1 MRVVVIGAGAVGAA
15 CALALVEAGA
25 EVIVIDRTGVAGET
39 SSRCEGNILVSDK
52 EPGAE
57 AELAIEANRAW
68 RALAERLDAERVP
81 GQPATEFEAKG
92 GIVVAFPGG
101 ADALRS
107 FAMSQSGIGIRS
119 EALDE
124 AALRAAEPHL
134 SPEIACGVH
143 YPDDAQVQ
151 PSLATQAML
160 ARAVHQ
166 GARLVLDDV
175 VAGVVVG
182 ERVTGVRTARG
193 LVEAD
198 AVVNCAGPWAGEAA
212 ALFGST
218 LDIRPRRGTILVTA
232 AMPQRVF
239 HKVYDADYVGA
250 VGSADAALQTS
261 TVVESTP
268 SGTVLIGSSRE
279 RVGFSG
285 EGLLAP
291 LSEIAAKASRLFP
304 FLRDTMLLRTYYG
317 FRPYA
322 PDHLP
327 AIGADATVAGL
338 FHAAG
343 HEGAGIGLAPTTG
356 ALIAHA
362 VLGAAAPVD
371 PTPFLPARASLQGPD
386 GRGADD
392 VGAER
397 AAHGAREQE
406 SAA

>member
-1 MRVVVIGAGAVGAA
+1 MRVIVIGAGAVGAA
-15 CALALVEAGA
+15 CALALTEAGA
-25 EVIVIDRTGVAGET
+25 EVIVLDRTGVAGET

-57 AELAIEANRAW
+57 ALMAIEANRAW
-68 RALAERLDAERVP
+68 RELASRLDEDRVP

-101 ADALRS
+101 GEALEE
-107 FAMSQSGIGIRS
+107 FAAGQRGIGIRA
-119 EALDE
+119 EVLDE
-124 AALRAAEPHL
+124 RALRAGEPHL
-134 SPEIACGVH
+134 SPDVALGVH

-160 ARAVHQ
+160 ARARHL
-166 GARLVLDDV
+166 GARLRICEVIGGIVD
-175 VAGVVVG
+175 AG
-182 ERVTGVRTARG
+182 RVRGVQTTAGRID
-193 LVEAD
+193 AD

-212 ALFGST
+212 ALFGVD

-232 AMPQRVF
+232 PMPQRVF

-250 VGSADAALQTS
+250 VGSGDAALQTS

-268 SGTVLIGSSRE
+268 GGTVLIGSSRE
-279 RVGFSG
+279 RVGFS
-285 EGLLAP
+285 EDGLLEP
-291 LSEIAAKASRLFP
+291 LAEIADKATRLFP
-304 FLRDTMLLRTYYG
+304 FLRDTMLLRTYFG

-327 AIGADATVAGL
+327 AIGADARIEGL

-343 HEGAGIGLAPTTG
+343 HEGAGIGLAPTSG

-362 VLGAAAPVD
+362 VLGTPAPLD
-371 PTPFLPARASLQGPD
+371 PTPFLPSRPTLQG
-386 GRGADD
+386 
-392 VGAER
+392 AEVP
-397 AAHGAREQE
+397 A
-406 SAA
+406 

>member
-1 MRVVVIGAGAVGAA
+1 MKVVVIGAGAIGAA
-15 CALALVEAGA
+15 CTLALAEAGA
-25 EVIVIDRTGVAGET
+25 EVVVIDRAGVAGET

-52 EPGAE
+52 EPGPE

-68 RALAERLDAERVP
+68 RTLAERLDAERVP

-92 GIVVAFPGG
+92 GIVVAFG
-101 ADALRS
+101 AGAEALRS
-107 FAMSQSGIGIRS
+107 FALSQHAIGIRS
-119 EALDE
+119 DALDVR
-124 AALRAAEPHL
+124 ALRKAEPHL
-134 SPEIACGVH
+134 SPEIAFGMH

-160 ARAVHQ
+160 ARAVHL
-166 GARLVLDDV
+166 GARLVVDEV
-175 VAGVVVG
+175 VAGVVVAG
-182 ERVTGVRTARG
+182 RATGVRTRAG
-193 LVEAD
+193 AIEAD
-198 AVVNCAGPWAGEAA
+198 AVVNCAGPWSGEAA
-212 ALFGST
+212 ALFGSI

-250 VGSADAALQTS
+250 VGSGDAALQTS

-279 RVGFSG
+279 RVGFSD

-291 LSEIAAKASRLFP
+291 LSEIAAKAQRVFP
-304 FLRDTMLLRTYYG
+304 FLRDTMLLRTYHG

-356 ALIAHA
+356 ALIGHA
-362 VLGAAAPVD
+362 LLGTPAPLG
-371 PTPFLPARASLQGPD
+371 PTPFLPARATLQGADGRGSD
-386 GRGADD
+386 GRGAQSDARHGKG
-392 VGAER
+392 V
-397 AAHGAREQE
+397 AA
-406 SAA
+406 

>member
-1 MRVVVIGAGAVGAA
+1 MKVVVIGAGAIGAA
-15 CALALVEAGA
+15 CTLALAEAGA
-25 EVIVIDRTGVAGET
+25 EVVVIDRAGVAGET

-52 EPGAE
+52 EPGPE

-68 RALAERLDAERVP
+68 RTLAERLDAERVP

-92 GIVVAFPGG
+92 GIVVAFG
-101 ADALRS
+101 AGAEALRS
-107 FAMSQSGIGIRS
+107 FALSQHAIGIRS
-119 EALDE
+119 DALD
-124 AALRAAEPHL
+124 ARALRKAEPHL
-134 SPEIACGVH
+134 SPEIAFGMH

-160 ARAVHQ
+160 ARAVHL
-166 GARLVLDDV
+166 GARLVVDEV
-175 VAGVVVG
+175 VAGVVVAG
-182 ERVTGVRTARG
+182 RASGVRTRAG
-193 LVEAD
+193 AIEAD
-198 AVVNCAGPWAGEAA
+198 AVVNCAGPWSGEAA
-212 ALFGST
+212 ALFGSI

-250 VGSADAALQTS
+250 VGSGDAALQTS

-279 RVGFSG
+279 RVGFSDR
-285 EGLLAP
+285 GLLAP
-291 LSEIAAKASRLFP
+291 LSEIAAKAQRVFP
-304 FLRDTMLLRTYYG
+304 FLRDTMLLRTYHG

-362 VLGAAAPVD
+362 LLGAPAPLD
-371 PTPFLPARASLQGPD
+371 PTPFLPARATLQGAHGRGAD
-386 GRGADD
+386 GRGAQPDARHGKG
-392 VGAER
+392 V
-397 AAHGAREQE
+397 AA
-406 SAA
+406 

>member
-1 MRVVVIGAGAVGAA
+1 MKVVVIGAGAIGAA
-15 CALALVEAGA
+15 CTLALAEAGA
-25 EVIVIDRTGVAGET
+25 EVVVIDRAGVAGET

-52 EPGAE
+52 EPGPE

-68 RALAERLDAERVP
+68 RTLAERLDAERVP

-92 GIVVAFPGG
+92 GIVVAFG
-101 ADALRS
+101 AGAEALRS
-107 FAMSQSGIGIRS
+107 FALSQRAIGIRS
-119 EALDE
+119 DALD
-124 AALRAAEPHL
+124 ARALREAEPHL
-134 SPEIACGVH
+134 SPEIAFGMH

-160 ARAVHQ
+160 ARAVHL
-166 GARLVLDDV
+166 GARLVVDEV
-175 VAGVVVG
+175 VAGVVVAG
-182 ERVTGVRTARG
+182 RASGVRTRAG
-193 LVEAD
+193 AIEAD
-198 AVVNCAGPWAGEAA
+198 AVVNCAGPWSGEAA
-212 ALFGST
+212 ALFGSI

-250 VGSADAALQTS
+250 VGSGDAALQTS

-279 RVGFSG
+279 RVGFSDR
-285 EGLLAP
+285 GLLAP
-291 LSEIAAKASRLFP
+291 LSEIAAKAQRVFP
-304 FLRDTMLLRTYYG
+304 FLRDTMLLRTYHG

-362 VLGAAAPVD
+362 LLGAPAPLD
-371 PTPFLPARASLQGPD
+371 PTPFLPARATLQGAHGRGAD
-386 GRGADD
+386 GRGAQPDARHGKG
-392 VGAER
+392 V
-397 AAHGAREQE
+397 AA
-406 SAA
+406 

>member
-1 MRVVVIGAGAVGAA
+1 MRIIVIGAGAVGAA
-15 CALALVEAGA
+15 CALALTEAGA
-25 EVIVIDRTGVAGET
+25 EVIVLDRTGVAGET

-57 AELAIEANRAW
+57 ALMAIEANRAW
-68 RALAERLDAERVP
+68 RELAARLDEDRVP

-92 GIVVAFPGG
+92 GVVVAFDGG
-101 ADALRS
+101 ASALER
-107 FAMSQSGIGIRS
+107 FAETQREIGIR
-119 EALDE
+119 ADVLDA

-134 SPEIACGVH
+134 SPEVALGVH

-151 PSLATQAML
+151 PSLAAQAML
-160 ARAVHQ
+160 ARARHL
-166 GARLVLDDV
+166 GAQLRIV
-175 VAGVVVG
+175 
-182 ERVTGVRTARG
+182 EVTGG
-193 LVEAD
+193 LVDGDRVRGVQTTEGRIDAD
-198 AVVNCAGPWAGEAA
+198 AVVNCAGPWSGDAA
-212 ALFGST
+212 ALFGSV

-232 AMPQRVF
+232 PMPQRVF

-250 VGSADAALQTS
+250 VGSGDAALQTS

-268 SGTVLIGSSRE
+268 GGTVLIGSSRE
-279 RVGFSG
+279 RVGFSS

-291 LSEIAAKASRLFP
+291 LAEIADKATRLFP
-304 FLRDTMLLRTYYG
+304 FLRDTMLLRTYFG

-327 AIGADATVAGL
+327 AIGADARIAGL

-362 VLGAAAPVD
+362 VLGTPAPLN
-371 PTPFLPARASLQGPD
+371 PTPFLPSRPTLQG
-386 GRGADD
+386 AI
-392 VGAER
+392 A
-397 AAHGAREQE
+397 
-406 SAA
+406 

>member
-1 MRVVVIGAGAVGAA
+1 MRIIVIGAGVIGAA
-15 CALALVEAGA
+15 CALALTEAGA
-25 EVIVIDRTGVAGET
+25 EVIVLERTGVAAET

-52 EPGAE
+52 QPGAE
-57 AELAIEANRAW
+57 ALMAIEANRAW
-68 RALAERLDAERVP
+68 RALAERLDGDRVP
-81 GQPATEFEAKG
+81 GQPTTEYEAKG
-92 GIVVAFPGG
+92 GVVVAFDGG
-101 ADALRS
+101 ADALRG
-107 FAMSQSGIGIRS
+107 FADTQREIGIR
-119 EALDE
+119 ADVLDE
-124 AALRAAEPHL
+124 QALRDAEPHL
-134 SPEIACGVH
+134 SPEVALGVH

-160 ARAVHQ
+160 ARARHL
-166 GARLVLDDV
+166 GAQLRIAEVTGAV
-175 VAGVVVG
+175 VES
-182 ERVTGVRTARG
+182 ERVRGVLTTEGRID
-193 LVEAD
+193 AD

-212 ALFGST
+212 ALFGAE

-250 VGSADAALQTS
+250 VGSGDAALQTS

-291 LSEIAAKASRLFP
+291 LSEVAAKAVRLFP
-304 FLRDTMLLRTYYG
+304 FLRDTMLLRSYYG

-327 AIGADATVAGL
+327 AIGADARIAGL

-362 VLGAAAPVD
+362 VLGTSAPLD
-371 PTPFLPARASLQGPD
+371 PTPFLPTRLTLQG
-386 GRGADD
+386 A
-392 VGAER
+392 
-397 AAHGAREQE
+397 
-406 SAA
+406 SA

>member
-1 MRVVVIGAGAVGAA
+1 MRVVVIGAGAIGAA
-15 CALALVEAGA
+15 CALALAEAGA
-25 EVIVIDRTGVAGET
+25 EVVVIDRTGVAGET

-52 EPGAE
+52 EPGPE
-57 AELAIEANRAW
+57 ADLAIEANRAW
-68 RALAERLDAERVP
+68 RALAERLDADRVP

-92 GIVVAFPGG
+92 GIVVAFAGG
-101 ADALRS
+101 AEALRS
-107 FAMSQSGIGIRS
+107 FSVSQRGIGIRS

-124 AALRAAEPHL
+124 RALRDAEPHL
-134 SPEIACGVH
+134 APEIALGVH

-151 PSLATQAML
+151 PSLAAQAML
-160 ARAVHQ
+160 ARAVHL
-166 GARLVLDDV
+166 GARLVRDEV
-175 VAGVVVG
+175 VAGVVVAG
-182 ERVTGVRTARG
+182 RATGVRTRTG
-193 LVEAD
+193 VIEGD
-198 AVVNCAGPWAGEAA
+198 AVVNCAGPWAGDVA
-212 ALFGST
+212 ALFDSA
-218 LDIRPRRGTILVTA
+218 LDIRPRRGTILVTT

-239 HKVYDADYVGA
+239 HKVYDADYVSA

-279 RVGFSG
+279 RVGFSDA
-285 EGLLAP
+285 GLLAP

-304 FLRDTMLLRTYYG
+304 FLRDTMLLRTYHG

-327 AIGADATVAGL
+327 AIGADIAVAGL

-362 VLGAAAPVD
+362 VLGTPAPLD
-371 PTPFLPARASLQGPD
+371 PTPFLPSRASLQGAD
-386 GRGADD
+386 GPGGR
-392 VGAER
+392 R
-397 AAHGAREQE
+397 AAGRKQQGKG

>member
-15 CALALVEAGA
+15 CALALTEAGA
-25 EVIVIDRTGVAGET
+25 EVVVIDRTGVAGET

-68 RALAERLDAERVP
+68 RALAARLDADRVP
-81 GQPATEFEAKG
+81 GQPSTEFEAKG
-92 GIVVAFPGG
+92 GIVVAFGGG
-101 ADALRS
+101 ADALAA
-107 FAMSQSGIGIRS
+107 FAGTQRGIGIRS
-119 EALDE
+119 EALD
-124 AALRAAEPHL
+124 ASALRAAEPHL
-134 SPEIACGVH
+134 SADVELGVH

-160 ARAVHQ
+160 ARARHL
-166 GARLVLDDV
+166 GARVVIDDV
-175 VAGVVVG
+175 VAGI
-182 ERVTGVRTARG
+182 VTAGRAAGVRTPTE
-193 LVEAD
+193 LIEAD
-198 AVVNCAGPWAGEAA
+198 AVVNCAGPWSGEVA
-212 ALFGST
+212 ALFGSA

-232 AMPQRVF
+232 AMPQRIF

-250 VGSADAALQTS
+250 VGSGDAALQTS

-279 RVGFSG
+279 RVGFSDA
-285 EGLLAP
+285 GLLAP
-291 LSEIAAKASRLFP
+291 LSEIAAKAQRVFP
-304 FLRDTMLLRTYYG
+304 FLRDTMLLRTYHGY
-317 FRPYA
+317 RPYA

-327 AIGADATVAGL
+327 AIGADATISGL

-362 VLGAAAPVD
+362 VLGASAPLD
-371 PTPFLPARASLQGPD
+371 PTPFLPSRASLQGAD
-386 GRGADD
+386 GRGAQPSAPQQK
-392 VGAER
+392 GA
-397 AAHGAREQE
+397 AA
-406 SAA
+406 

>member
-1 MRVVVIGAGAVGAA
+1 MRVVVIGAGAIGAA
-15 CALALVEAGA
+15 CALMLTEAGA
-25 EVIVIDRTGVAGET
+25 EVVVIDRAGVAGET

-52 EPGAE
+52 EPGSE
-57 AELAIEANRAW
+57 AVLAIEANRAW
-68 RALAERLDAERVP
+68 RALAARLDAERVP

-92 GIVVAFPGG
+92 GIVVAFDRG
-101 ADALRS
+101 AEALRS
-107 FAMSQSGIGIRS
+107 FADSQRGIGIRS

-124 AALRAAEPHL
+124 RALRAAEPHL
-134 SPEIACGVH
+134 SPGVALGVH

-160 ARAVHQ
+160 ARAVHL
-166 GARLVLDDV
+166 GTRLVRDEV
-175 VAGVVVG
+175 VAGVVLAG
-182 ERVTGVRTARG
+182 RAAGVRTRTG
-193 LVEAD
+193 VIEAD

-212 ALFGST
+212 ALFGAV
-218 LDIRPRRGTILVTA
+218 LDIRPRRGTILVTT

-239 HKVYDADYVGA
+239 HKVYDADYVSA
-250 VGSADAALQTS
+250 VGSGDATLQTS

-279 RVGFSG
+279 RVGFSD

-291 LSEIAAKASRLFP
+291 LSEIAAKAARVFP
-304 FLRDTMLLRTYYG
+304 FLRDTMLLRTYHG

-327 AIGADATVAGL
+327 AIGADATIAGL

-362 VLGAAAPVD
+362 LLGTPAPLD
-371 PTPFLPARASLQGPD
+371 PAPFLPSRASLQGAG
-386 GRGADD
+386 GREITSATQENGA
-392 VGAER
+392 
-397 AAHGAREQE
+397 AA
-406 SAA
+406 

>member
-1 MRVVVIGAGAVGAA
+1 MKVVVIGAGAIGAA
-15 CALALVEAGA
+15 CTLALAEAGA
-25 EVIVIDRTGVAGET
+25 EVVVIDRAGVAGET

-52 EPGAE
+52 EPGPE

-68 RALAERLDAERVP
+68 RTLAERLDAERVP

-92 GIVVAFPGG
+92 GIVVAFG
-101 ADALRS
+101 AGAEALRS
-107 FAMSQSGIGIRS
+107 FALSQHAIGIRS
-119 EALDE
+119 DALD
-124 AALRAAEPHL
+124 ARALRKAEPHL
-134 SPEIACGVH
+134 SPEIAFGMH

-160 ARAVHQ
+160 ARAVHL
-166 GARLVLDDV
+166 GARLVVDEV
-175 VAGVVVG
+175 VAGVVAAG
-182 ERVTGVRTARG
+182 RATGVRTRTGAI
-193 LVEAD
+193 EAD
-198 AVVNCAGPWAGEAA
+198 AVVNCAGPWSGEAA
-212 ALFGST
+212 ALFGSI

-250 VGSADAALQTS
+250 VGSGDAALQTS

-279 RVGFSG
+279 RVGFSD

-291 LSEIAAKASRLFP
+291 LSEIAAKAQRVFP
-304 FLRDTMLLRTYYG
+304 FLRDTMLLRTYHG

-362 VLGAAAPVD
+362 LLGTPAPLD
-371 PTPFLPARASLQGPD
+371 PTPFLPARATLQGAD
-386 GRGADD
+386 GRGADGR
-392 VGAER
+392 GAQPDAR
-397 AAHGAREQE
+397 HGKGVAA
-406 SAA
+406 

>member
-15 CALALVEAGA
+15 CALALTEAGA
-25 EVIVIDRTGVAGET
+25 EVIVLDRTGVAGET

-57 AELAIEANRAW
+57 ALMAIEANRAW
-68 RALAERLDAERVP
+68 RELAERLDADRVP

-92 GIVVAFPGG
+92 GIVVAFAGG
-101 ADALRS
+101 ASALEE
-107 FAMSQSGIGIRS
+107 FAETQRGIGIRA

-124 AALRAAEPHL
+124 VALRDAEPHL
-134 SPEIACGVH
+134 SPEVALGVH

-151 PSLATQAML
+151 PSLAAQAML
-160 ARAVHQ
+160 ARARHL
-166 GARLVLDDV
+166 GAQFLIT
-175 VAGVVVG
+175 G
-182 ERVTGVRTARG
+182 VTGGIVDGDRVRGVLTAHG
-193 LVEAD
+193 SIEGD
-198 AVVNCAGPWAGEAA
+198 AVVNCAGPWAGDAA
-212 ALFGST
+212 ALFGSV

-232 AMPQRVF
+232 PMPQRVF

-250 VGSADAALQTS
+250 VGSGDAALQTS

-268 SGTVLIGSSRE
+268 GGTVLIGSSRE

-285 EGLLAP
+285 EGLLEP
-291 LSEIAAKASRLFP
+291 LAEIADKATRLFP

-327 AIGADATVAGL
+327 AIGADARIAGL

-362 VLGAAAPVD
+362 VLGTPAPLD
-371 PTPFLPARASLQGPD
+371 PTPFLPSRSTLQGVP
-386 GRGADD
+386 A
-392 VGAER
+392 
-397 AAHGAREQE
+397 
-406 SAA
+406 

>member
-1 MRVVVIGAGAVGAA
+1 MRIIVIGAGAIGAA
-15 CALALVEAGA
+15 CALSLTEAGA
-25 EVIVIDRTGVAGET
+25 DVVVIDRTGVAGET

-52 EPGAE
+52 QPGAE
-57 AELAIEANRAW
+57 AVMAMEANRAW
-68 RALAERLDAERVP
+68 RELATRLDADRVP

-92 GIVVAFPGG
+92 GVVVAFPEG
-101 ADALRS
+101 AEALIRFAAAQREMGIRAEVLDEWALR
-107 FAMSQSGIGIRS
+107 
-119 EALDE
+119 E
-124 AALRAAEPHL
+124 AEPHL
-134 SPEIACGVH
+134 APEIAVGVH

-160 ARAVHQ
+160 ARARHL
-166 GARLVLDDV
+166 GAQLRLTEVTGAV
-175 VAGVVVG
+175 VEAG
-182 ERVTGVRTARG
+182 RVRGVRTPAGRID
-193 LVEAD
+193 AD
-198 AVVNCAGPWAGEAA
+198 AVVNCAGPWAGEIA
-212 ALFGST
+212 ALFGAA

-268 SGTVLIGSSRE
+268 AGTVLIGSSRE
-279 RVGFSG
+279 RVGFSD

-291 LSEIAAKASRLFP
+291 LAEVAAKASRLFP
-304 FLRDTMLLRTYYG
+304 FLRDTMLLRTYFG

-327 AIGADATVAGL
+327 AIGADARVQGL

-362 VLGAAAPVD
+362 VLGTPAPLDPAHFLPSRATLQGAAA
-371 PTPFLPARASLQGPD
+371 
-386 GRGADD
+386 
-392 VGAER
+392 
-397 AAHGAREQE
+397 
-406 SAA
+406 

>member
-1 MRVVVIGAGAVGAA
+1 MRVIVIGAGAIGAA
-15 CALALVEAGA
+15 CALALTEAGA
-25 EVIVIDRTGVAGET
+25 EVIVLDRTGVAGET

-57 AELAIEANRAW
+57 ALMAIEANRAW
-68 RALAERLDAERVP
+68 RELAERLDADRVP

-92 GIVVAFPGG
+92 GIVVSFPGG
-101 ADALRS
+101 TEGLAS
-107 FAMSQSGIGIRS
+107 FADGQRGIGIRA
-119 EALDE
+119 EVLDE

-134 SPEIACGVH
+134 SPEVALGVH

-160 ARAVHQ
+160 ARARHL
-166 GARLVLDDV
+166 GARFRIAEVTG
-175 VAGVVVG
+175 GVVDG
-182 ERVTGVRTARG
+182 DRVRGVLTPEGRID
-193 LVEAD
+193 AD
-198 AVVNCAGPWAGEAA
+198 AVVNCAGPWSGDAA
-212 ALFGST
+212 ALFGAE
-218 LDIRPRRGTILVTA
+218 LDIRPRRGTILVTVP
-232 AMPQRVF
+232 MPQRVF

-250 VGSADAALQTS
+250 VGSGDAALQTS

-268 SGTVLIGSSRE
+268 GGTVLIGSSRE

-285 EGLLAP
+285 EGLLEP
-291 LSEIAAKASRLFP
+291 LAEIADKATRLFP

-327 AIGADATVAGL
+327 AIGADARVAGL

-362 VLGAAAPVD
+362 VLGTPAPLD
-371 PTPFLPARASLQGPD
+371 PTPFLPTRATLQGVP
-386 GRGADD
+386 A
-392 VGAER
+392 
-397 AAHGAREQE
+397 
-406 SAA
+406 

>member
-1 MRVVVIGAGAVGAA
+1 MKVVVIGAGAIGAA
-15 CALALVEAGA
+15 CTLALAEAGA
-25 EVIVIDRTGVAGET
+25 EVVVIDRAGVAGET

-52 EPGAE
+52 EPGPE

-68 RALAERLDAERVP
+68 RTLAERLDAERVP

-92 GIVVAFPGG
+92 GIVVAFG
-101 ADALRS
+101 AGAEALRS
-107 FAMSQSGIGIRS
+107 FALSQRAIGIRS
-119 EALDE
+119 DALD
-124 AALRAAEPHL
+124 ARALREAEPHL
-134 SPEIACGVH
+134 SPEIAFGMH

-160 ARAVHQ
+160 ARAVHL
-166 GARLVLDDV
+166 GARLVVDEV
-175 VAGVVVG
+175 VAGVVAAG
-182 ERVTGVRTARG
+182 RATGVRTRTGAI
-193 LVEAD
+193 EAD
-198 AVVNCAGPWAGEAA
+198 AVVNCAGPWSGEAA
-212 ALFGST
+212 ALFGSI

-250 VGSADAALQTS
+250 VGSGDAALQTS

-279 RVGFSG
+279 RVGFSDR
-285 EGLLAP
+285 GLLAP
-291 LSEIAAKASRLFP
+291 LSEIAAKAQRVFP
-304 FLRDTMLLRTYYG
+304 FLRDTMLLRTYHG

-362 VLGAAAPVD
+362 LLGAPAPLD
-371 PTPFLPARASLQGPD
+371 PTPFLPARATLQGAHGRGAD
-386 GRGADD
+386 GRGAQPDARHGKG
-392 VGAER
+392 V
-397 AAHGAREQE
+397 AA
-406 SAA
+406 